1 MNIPFS
7 KLRKFIEQ
15 ALEEDI
21 GRGDLTTQA
30 LFPRSMPVNARII
43 SRSAGIMAGGQGAAL
58 VFQVLDPSTSVQPM
72 VLEGGRF
79 PVGGEL
85 ITLQGG
91 AGAVLSG
98 ERVAL
103 NFLQRLC
110 GIATI
115 TREFVNATEGYHA
128 KIVDTRKTLPGWRI
142 LDKYAVRCGGGSNH
156 RFGLDDGILIKD
168 NHLSLI
174 HMGEAVR
181 KVKKESPHLFKIEV
195 EVENVEQAKEAVHSG
210 AEVILMDNMSAA
222 DMKAVVDWAKGR
234 VLLEA
239 SGGVTLENVREIAS
253 TGVDYISVGALTHSP
268 PYLDLSLEV
277 SKRN

>member
-1 MNIPFS
+1 MNIPLS
-7 KLRKFIEQ
+7 KLRKLIEP
-15 ALEEDI
+15 ALEEDM

-30 LFPRSMPVNARII
+30 LFPQSIPVNARII
-43 SRSAGIMAGGQGAAL
+43 SRSAGIMAGGQIAAL
-58 VFQVLDPSTSVQPM
+58 VFQVLDSSTSVQPM
-72 VLEGGRF
+72 VLEGDRF

-91 AGAVLSG
+91 ARTVLSG

-110 GIATI
+110 GIATM
-115 TREFVNATEGYHA
+115 TRGFVNATEGYTA

-174 HMGEAVR
+174 NVGDAVR
-181 KVKKESPHLFKIEV
+181 RGKKKSPHLFKIEV
-195 EVENVEQAKEAVHSG
+195 EVENVEQAKEAIHSG
-210 AEVILMDNMSAA
+210 AEVIMMDNMSTS
-222 DMKAVVDWAKGR
+222 DMKTIVDWAKGR

-253 TGVDYISVGALTHSP
+253 TGVDFISVGALTHSP

-277 SKRN
+277 AKRN